1 MNETR
6 IYADAF
12 ETTFANPKEMLD
24 FLAERAKAATW
35 ISGLA
40 KDIYDAVVY
49 YIMHFQD
56 FEGNVQL
63 QINDEDYSV
72 ALADPEQDLPNC
84 DYFEVN
90 KLLID
95 SPEGLAPDDEA
106 IATLAAG
113 YYVNS

>member
-1 MNETR
+1 MKSR
-6 IYADAF
+6 IDS
-12 ETTFANPKEMLD
+12 NQV
-24 FLAERAKAATW
+24 
-35 ISGLA
+35 SGLA

-95 SPEGLAPDDEA
+95 SPEGLSPDDEA